1 MAQHQSLMDIK
12 AIVYDCDGVLTD
24 NKVLVDEEGREYAS
38 FSRADGF
45 AISRISKMGIRQVVI
60 STESNPIVLRR
71 CQKLGLEVYNDV
83 SDKLTTLEQYC
94 KDKDV
99 ALERV
104 LYLGNDL
111 NDIGCMRAAGL
122 CGCPSDAEIEI
133 KIISDWISSRKG
145 GEGVVRDLYRDLCE
159 SRGIECQ

>member
-1 MAQHQSLMDIK
+1 MAQHQSLANIE

-24 NKVLVDEEGREYAS
+24 NRVLVDEDGKEYAS

-45 AISRISKMGIRQVVI
+45 AISRISEMGIRQVVI
-60 STESNPIVLRR
+60 STESNPIVLKR
-71 CQKLGLEVYNDV
+71 CQKLKLEVYNDV
-83 SDKLTTLEQYC
+83 SDKMTMLERYC
-94 KDKDV
+94 RDKDV

-104 LYLGNDL
+104 MYLGNDL
-111 NDIGCMRAAGL
+111 NDIVCMKSVGL

-133 KIISDWISSRKG
+133 RRISDWISSRKG